1 MKDKKELTSKQQK
14 TLAVAAI
21 VIFCLV
27 TVALFVF
34 AGIPMVRFAS
44 EPERFREWVDARG
57 ALGRLAYMGMVIL
70 QIIVAII
77 PGEPLE
83 IVGGYAFGAVEGT
96 LLCMAAATLGSL
108 MVFWLVRKFGT
119 QLVEVFFPKEKL
131 QKLRFLKTSPKR
143 DFIFLVIFMLPGTPK
158 DLLCYFAGL
167 TDMKFSLWLLLCSL
181 GRFPSIVTSTIGGSA
196 LGSQRYWFAAAVFA
210 GTLLISAAGLWL
222 YSRIQKKYEKPS
234 EDGGA
239 SEP

>member
-34 AGIPMVRFAS
+34 AGIPMVRFVS

-70 QIIVAII
+70 QI
-77 PGEPLE
+77 
-83 IVGGYAFGAVEGT
+83 GAVEGT

-119 QLVEVFFPKEKL
+119 
-131 QKLRFLKTSPKR
+131 
-143 DFIFLVIFMLPGTPK
+143 
-158 DLLCYFAGL
+158 
-167 TDMKFSLWLLLCSL
+167 
-181 GRFPSIVTSTIGGSA
+181 
-196 LGSQRYWFAAAVFA
+196 
-210 GTLLISAAGLWL
+210 
-222 YSRIQKKYEKPS
+222 
-234 EDGGA
+234 
-239 SEP
+239 

>member
-1 MKDKKELTSKQQK
+1 
-14 TLAVAAI
+14 
-21 VIFCLV
+21 
-27 TVALFVF
+27 
-34 AGIPMVRFAS
+34 
-44 EPERFREWVDARG
+44 
-57 ALGRLAYMGMVIL
+57 
-70 QIIVAII
+70 
-77 PGEPLE
+77 
-83 IVGGYAFGAVEGT
+83 
-96 LLCMAAATLGSL
+96 

-210 GTLLISAAGLWL
+210 GTLLVSAAGLWL